1 MASNLI
7 GILFTAFLGAL
18 SGCSKWPPYEQE
30 LTSQFFDSREEIELL
45 VHELQNSKY
54 TSVNTSAG
62 GDIFADYSEGEKWAE
77 GPVSQE
83 EPKDPDKWR
92 RLFTRTG
99 LDNVSETYEGDYAL
113 FLDIFFLD
121 RPETEAFIS
130 YVNSPTI
137 QTSHKKC
144 APEFSRSKCGIC
156 IVHLDDEWWI
166 RYGWQ
171 PVSLLSDLEESD
183 ANDQLTGDA
192 YLDEASV
199 IWDACLAQGG
209 TQLKVPDEN

>member
-1 MASNLI
+1 LASKLI
-7 GILFTAFLGAL
+7 GVFSIAFVGVL

-30 LTSQFFDSREEIELL
+30 LVSQFFESREEIEML
-45 VHELQNSKY
+45 VQKLQGSKY
-54 TSVNTSAG
+54 TSVNTSVG
-62 GDIFADYSEGEKWAE
+62 GDIFADYSEGEKWAV

-83 EPKDPDKWR
+83 EPKDPAEWR
-92 RLFTRTG
+92 RLFASTG

-113 FLDIFFLD
+113 FLDVFYLD
-121 RPETEAFIS
+121 RPETKAFIS

-166 RYGWQ
+166 RYGWE
-171 PVSLLSDLEESD
+171 PSSLLSDLDASD
-183 ANDQLTGDA
+183 EYDQLTGDA
-192 YLDEASV
+192 YLEEASA
-199 IWDACLAQGG
+199 IWNTCLSNGG
-209 TQLKVPDEN
+209 TQLNGPSEK